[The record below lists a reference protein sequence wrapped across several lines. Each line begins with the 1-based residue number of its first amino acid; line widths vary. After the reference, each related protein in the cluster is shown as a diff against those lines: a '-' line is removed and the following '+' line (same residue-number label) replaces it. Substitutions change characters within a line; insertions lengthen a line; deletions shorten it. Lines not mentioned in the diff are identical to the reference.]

1 MFSASITLLNGSP
14 FHSPVTRKCIYH
26 LHKTKLAVAS
36 SDKRNPRECEDCYV
50 ILGLIIYMFCTE
62 RASIVSTV
70 LVIIILHGI
79 SHFSHIAEWGFV
91 FIRLINLHGIFCM
104 PTLYLYLH
112 LHKHLRDVCMETR
125 HRICTTLITPN
136 LFAQTLTH

>member
-50 ILGLIIYMFCTE
+50 IFGLIIYMFCTE
-62 RASIVSTV
+62 RASIV
-70 LVIIILHGI
+70 
-79 SHFSHIAEWGFV
+79 
-91 FIRLINLHGIFCM
+91 
-104 PTLYLYLH
+104 
-112 LHKHLRDVCMETR
+112 
-125 HRICTTLITPN
+125 
-136 LFAQTLTH
+136 

>member
-1 MFSASITLLNGSP
+1 MTIDILFSPHAIEARVALLILTSLVDCH
-14 FHSPVTRKCIYH
+14 FKTFIAKSDISC

-50 ILGLIIYMFCTE
+50 IFGLIIYMFCTE

-91 FIRLINLHGIFCM
+91 FIRLINLHGIFVCR
-104 PTLYLYLH
+104 LYIYTFIYINTF
-112 LHKHLRDVCMETR
+112 VMS
-125 HRICTTLITPN
+125 
-136 LFAQTLTH
+136 A